1 MPVFDDEQDEIAF
14 LERNPERGIAIV
26 LPKVIENHLTSI
38 LKAAMRPNTA
48 ISNDLFSP
56 RGAFGNFGTKIRL
69 SYMLEL
75 IDDALYKDLII
86 INKIRNEFAHKII
99 IKNFDQPPINAWIKD
114 MHVYST
120 LIALRN
126 NRSKEPDDRS
136 VHVLRFILRDELE
149 SSRDTFKTCIRVLIH
164 HLTQLEKSV
173 SEVRKSRTSSS

>member
-1 MPVFDDEQDEIAF
+1 
-14 LERNPERGIAIV
+14 
-26 LPKVIENHLTSI
+26 
-38 LKAAMRPNTA
+38 
-48 ISNDLFSP
+48 
-56 RGAFGNFGTKIRL
+56 
-69 SYMLEL
+69 MLEL

>member
-26 LPKVIENHLTSI
+26 LPTVIENHLTSI

-75 IDDALYKDLII
+75 IRKLPRQVDSCEV
-86 INKIRNEFAHKII
+86 EF
-99 IKNFDQPPINAWIKD
+99 NAASK
-114 MHVYST
+114 
-120 LIALRN
+120 
-126 NRSKEPDDRS
+126 RSW
-136 VHVLRFILRDELE
+136 
-149 SSRDTFKTCIRVLIH
+149 
-164 HLTQLEKSV
+164 
-173 SEVRKSRTSSS
+173 